1 MAIENSTAPC
11 PDCGETDE
19 GHATPCG
26 NRRILPGSFRS
37 AVRPPQ
43 VANRQPPRA
52 FDRLH
57 AVGEAF
63 THALLRCSERDLADT
78 CVIGLRLND
87 ELRKRGL
94 VIRDGIKE

>member
-11 PDCGETDE
+11 RDCGSTEQ
-19 GHATPCG
+19 
-26 NRRILPGSFRS
+26 S
-37 AVRPPQ
+37 
-43 VANRQPPRA
+43 PRA

-63 THALLRCSERDLADT
+63 TNALLRCSERDLADT

-94 VIRDGIKE
+94 VIRNGIKE